1 LSGEGHRGV
10 NWLIGNKAFV
20 LTFVGWRFDKKRR
33 TPMATKQT
41 ERLNIGLTDTDRKSI
56 VSGLEKLLADTYM
69 LYLKTLFF
77 HWNVTGPMFQPLHD
91 VFEGQYQELLL
102 AADEIAERIR
112 SLGYPAPG
120 TFREFSRLTS
130 IQEETSVPDAMSMI
144 KLLVSGHETVI
155 RTAREIV
162 SVCDKADDIATD
174 DLITRRTEAHEKT
187 AWMLRSFL
195 E

>member
-1 LSGEGHRGV
+1 MS
-10 NWLIGNKAFV
+10 
-20 LTFVGWRFDKKRR
+20 
-33 TPMATKQT
+33 TKQV
-41 ERLNIGLTDTDRKSI
+41 EKINIGLSETDRKNI
-56 VSGLEKLLADTYM
+56 VAGLDRLLADTYM

-112 SLGYPAPG
+112 SLGHPAPG

-130 IQEETSVPDAMSMI
+130 IKEEASVPDAMSMI
-144 KLLVSGHETVI
+144 KLLVDGHETVI
-155 RTAREIV
+155 RTAREMV
-162 SVCDKADDIATD
+162 SICDKAEDIATD